1 MSDTVLKRIEGRVM
15 ELTLNRPDVGNAFDE
30 SMVEAL
36 LDALDAID
44 AESCDTVVFRA
55 SGKGFCGGLD
65 LSGLDRETDA
75 SLLWRFV
82 RIEYLLQKVA
92 ALPQD
97 TVALAHRFAF
107 GAGADLF
114 MACNR
119 RIAAPGTKFA
129 FPGVRFGIILGT
141 RRLAHSI
148 GREAA
153 RRMLAATAP
162 IPLDDA
168 IAAGMVHETAP
179 VEGWP
184 ALIADM
190 ATAKTSLDARM
201 ARLVANR
208 FDPGK
213 DDEDLA
219 ALVRSAAEPGLKD
232 RVATYAA
239 AVAAARKK

>member
-92 ALPQD
+92 
-97 TVALAHRFAF
+97 
-107 GAGADLF
+107 DLF

-168 IAAGMVHETAP
+168 IAAGMVHETAA

-190 ATAKTSLDARM
+190 AVAKTSLDARM
-201 ARLVANR
+201 ARLVAER